1 FEVIPMHYPRA
12 YALWRAA
19 EATLAAGRKRSE
31 ATAWLRDASALAI
44 GLAADPLLQQIRTLA
59 GRAHITLEVEPPAER
74 DAPSHRDTIGLTRRE
89 LEVLRL
95 IAAGD
100 SNRQIAE
107 RLFITE
113 GTAGTH
119 VSNII
124 GKLGARG
131 RTDAAA
137 IAHRLSLVE

>member
-1 FEVIPMHYPRA
+1 
-12 YALWRAA
+12 
-19 EATLAAGRKRSE
+19 
-31 ATAWLRDASALAI
+31 
-44 GLAADPLLQQIRTLA
+44 
-59 GRAHITLEVEPPAER
+59 
-74 DAPSHRDTIGLTRRE
+74 
-89 LEVLRL
+89 VLRL

-131 RTDAAA
+131 RTETAA